1 MPQAGGFLQ
10 GITLYKSYNS
20 FAGVTSVQHEFTDTS
35 ALPELIGNVVL
46 PAVLDSAAC
55 LVRSGLCVVI
65 RHIIK
70 VADAAAPQQ
79 GLISLL
85 VRGFELIYLC
95 LFLHHF

>member
-1 MPQAGGFLQ
+1 M
-10 GITLYKSYNS
+10 
-20 FAGVTSVQHEFTDTS
+20 
-35 ALPELIGNVVL
+35 VL
-46 PAVLDSAAC
+46 PAVLDSAAR

-85 VRGFELIYLC
+85 VRGLEWIYLR
-95 LFLHHF
+95 LFLQRF